1 MVHVQSFCT
10 ILVALLLLK
19 DFLKKI
25 MCMSVCL
32 WEECPCVSTG
42 VQRVQ
47 MSESDR
53 LSLELQAVPVTWLGY
68 WELISGSLVEQY
80 EYLTAELFFPC
91 FFCYL
96 QQSGELALP
105 LVCCS
110 TWKIGPCTLPGQ
122 YNRAGLVP
130 KVLVSQLL
138 RAESSGADP
147 APWQLQHWV
156 S

>member
-53 LSLELQAVPVTWLGY
+53 LSLELQAVTSHLTRFLGTDL
-68 WELISGSLVEQY
+68 WFSG
-80 EYLTAELFFPC
+80 
-91 FFCYL
+91 
-96 QQSGELALP
+96 
-105 LVCCS
+105 
-110 TWKIGPCTLPGQ
+110 
-122 YNRAGLVP
+122 
-130 KVLVSQLL
+130 
-138 RAESSGADP
+138 GA
-147 APWQLQHWV
+147 V
-156 S
+156 